1 MPDHIQRIGTAL
13 RHQCPIEAAQ
23 ILLYAEVE
31 DGVISA
37 SVFFQ
42 LNDNVA
48 HFRYASDELEDLVY
62 EFWETGNDRIPA
74 RSWRGME
81 YALSGTKFDIELS
94 YENAFNPN
102 EGQHERRPRVVARHF
117 PGAKTDFTQP
127 DG

>member
-13 RHQCPIEAAQ
+13 RRQCPLEATR

-31 DGVISA
+31 DSVISA

-42 LNDNVA
+42 LSNNVA
-48 HFRYASDELEDLVY
+48 HFRYASDELQDLVY
-62 EFWETGNDRIPA
+62 EFWESGNDKIPA
-74 RSWRGME
+74 RSWRGIE
-81 YALSGTKFDIELS
+81 YALNGMQFDINLF
-94 YENAFNPN
+94 YEDAFKPD

-117 PGAKTDFTQP
+117 PGTKTDFTHS